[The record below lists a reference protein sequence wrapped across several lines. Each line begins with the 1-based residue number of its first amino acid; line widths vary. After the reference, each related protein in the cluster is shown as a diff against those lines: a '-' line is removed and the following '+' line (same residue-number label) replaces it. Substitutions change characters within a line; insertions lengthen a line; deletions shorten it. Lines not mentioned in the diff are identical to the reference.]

1 MHDNSRSVW
10 VRRQTMTLV
19 SAVLSASLL
28 ASASGSPPEAQQRD
42 TQRKQ
47 PGPAETFESVS
58 ADVTVS
64 QGLVSQA
71 GTQVGAPV
79 PPARYR
85 WQRRKNGRHWKTT
98 MTMMS
103 SVRPALRLLSGA
115 TKEIAPAIVRIED
128 DGDGTAPRFYDDRG
142 REVQPPRAADVARSH
157 KVLAGESLALP
168 AVTNQPPGTQ
178 SRSIDE
184 GWIRSLGVMRS
195 EAKTRR
201 DEVLRKFGPALGKL
215 RGMERFLM
223 AVEDGSVEVLIDP
236 DTNVIREWNLVKKGE
251 LEARGSSVYDA
262 RVRRHARA
270 AQVKGGAPVAERRRQ
285 PDVDRGR
292 PRKCPVRIE
301 VTCAATCHSTHD
313 VSPCVRDLHGH
324 RGRPGATGRVSPRRS
339 FRT

>member
-1 MHDNSRSVW
+1 MHDNSRRVW

-28 ASASGSPPEAQQRD
+28 ASASASPPEAQKQD

-64 QGLVSQA
+64 QGLVSHA

-85 WQRRKNGRHWKTT
+85 WQRQKNGGHWKTT

-142 REVQPPRAADVARSH
+142 REVQPPQAADVARSRNA
-157 KVLAGESLALP
+157 LAGESLALP
-168 AVTNQPPGTQ
+168 AVTNRPPSSQP
-178 SRSIDE
+178 RSIDE
-184 GWIRSLGVMRS
+184 GWIRSLVVMRS

-201 DEVLRKFGPALGKL
+201 DEVLRKFGPALGRL
-215 RGMERFLM
+215 RGMDRFLM

-236 DTNVIREWNLVKKGE
+236 DTSVIREWNLVRKGE
-251 LEARGSSVYDA
+251 LEARGSSVYDVA
-262 RVRRHARA
+262 SGDMLVRRKSKVERLLPN
-270 AQVKGGAPVAERRRQ
+270 GGGNRMSTE
-285 PDVDRGR
+285 VDFAN
-292 PRKCPVRIE
+292 VRFG
-301 VTCAATCHSTHD
+301 S
-313 VSPCVRDLHGH
+313 R
-324 RGRPGATGRVSPRRS
+324 
-339 FRT
+339 